1 MSHLQCYCAQR
12 EAAARASL
20 QNSAWGH
27 HHLTAAGPNHTQ
39 YGNGAVVAPT
49 MVQQHP
55 NQVEQLAAAA
65 AHSSTISSYMDSGRA
80 NHQQTGDGGNHGTG
94 GMAVMR
100 LQPSGV
106 TMGSQISSS
115 STGQMAAP
123 VLSGLPSV
131 HSQFLG
137 VNSVAMLSPNSFHYN
152 SNMSHQ
158 SVKPYRPW
166 GSELVY

>member
-12 EAAARASL
+12 EAAARTSL

-27 HHLTAAGPNHTQ
+27 HHLAAAGPNHNQ

-55 NQVEQLAAAA
+55 SQAEQLAAAT
-65 AHSSTISSYMDSGRA
+65 HSSTFSSYMDSGRV
-80 NHQQTGDGGNHGTG
+80 NHPQTGDGGNHGAG

-100 LQPSGV
+100 LQPSGA
-106 TMGSQISSS
+106 TMGTQISSTS
-115 STGQMAAP
+115 AGQMAAP

-131 HSQFLG
+131 HSQFLS

-152 SNMSHQ
+152 SNMSNQ